1 LKIKVLTFGIFTDIF
16 SASSVELTVPLPI
29 SVKEFKDFIKNK
41 FTETKELKFT
51 IAVNESY
58 ANDDEI
64 IEEGNI
70 IALIPPVSG
79 G

>member
-16 SASSVELTVPLPI
+16 SASSVELSVPLPI

-41 FTETKELKFT
+41 YTETRTLKFT

-58 ANDDEI
+58 ANEDTI
-64 IEEGNI
+64 IKEGDV